1 MLCNRITAFCCF
13 CRAFSVIEYLLF
25 SKRVI
30 RPKGSHN
37 ICSFRMDKKTL
48 SERDVEDNNHS
59 LGDGMQQALKAELM
73 ACLWID
79 KRGKA

>member
-1 MLCNRITAFCCF
+1 
-13 CRAFSVIEYLLF
+13 
-25 SKRVI
+25 
-30 RPKGSHN
+30 
-37 ICSFRMDKKTL
+37 MDKKTL

-59 LGDGMQQALKAELM
+59 LGDGMHQALKAELM